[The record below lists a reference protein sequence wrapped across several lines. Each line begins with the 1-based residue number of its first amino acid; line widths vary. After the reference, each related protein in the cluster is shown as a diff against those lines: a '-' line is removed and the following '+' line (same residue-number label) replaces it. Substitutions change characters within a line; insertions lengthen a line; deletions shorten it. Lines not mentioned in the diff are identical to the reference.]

1 MVSGM
6 CQFCTQHGEGK
17 KWYENMANYTAEV
30 FHQVN
35 SEQNLV
41 RFLRGFAKSLRD
53 DVATASRWQR
63 RFPRIYR
70 FIAYP
75 ILSRKMQK
83 THFGQV
89 VPLEDVEAILSQVEH
104 IVRLPCVCRKV
115 SLGAEKRYCFG
126 VGMDLTPILAQ
137 APDFAAFEHWSRE
150 RAISFIRQLDQEG
163 KTHSVWTFNTP
174 FIGAICNCDRTDC
187 LAMRCTVTHNLPVM
201 FRAEY
206 VAESDP
212 EKCNGC
218 RQCMRVCQFG
228 ALGYSPATEKVNVD
242 QRWCYGCGICRS
254 ACTKDAV
261 RLRDRASVPAA
272 ANLW

>member
-1 MVSGM
+1 MSYL
-6 CQFCTQHGEGK
+6 HGPGS
-17 KWYENMANYTAEV
+17 AGV
-30 FHQVN
+30 
-35 SEQNLV
+35 EQ
-41 RFLRGFAKSLRD
+41 
-53 DVATASRWQR
+53 
-63 RFPRIYR
+63 
-70 FIAYP
+70 
-75 ILSRKMQK
+75 LSR
-83 THFGQV
+83 
-89 VPLEDVEAILSQVEH
+89 EEALAALREH
-104 IVRLPCVCRKV
+104 
-115 SLGAEKRYCFG
+115 E
-126 VGMDLTPILAQ
+126 
-137 APDFAAFEHWSRE
+137 RE
-150 RAISFIRQLDQEG
+150 GLCHTI
-163 KTHSVWTFNTP
+163 WTFHAP

>member
-1 MVSGM
+1 M

-35 SEQNLV
+35 SEHNLV

-53 DVATASRWQR
+53 DVATAAHWQR

-75 ILSRKMQK
+75 LLSRKMQK
-83 THFGQV
+83 THFGQI

-115 SLGAEKRYCFG
+115 TLGAEKRYCFG

-150 RAISFIRQLDQEG
+150 RAINFIRQLDQEG

-174 FIGAICNCDRTDC
+174 FIGAICNCDQDCMAYRAQITLGVTRT
-187 LAMRCTVTHNLPVM
+187 MWK
-201 FRAEY
+201 AEY
-206 VAESDP
+206 VAEIDP
-212 EKCNGC
+212 LACTGCNLCRTRCFFAAIGFDRDNQKC
-218 RQCMRVCQFG
+218 RIDV
-228 ALGYSPATEKVNVD
+228 AA
-242 QRWCYGCGICRS
+242 CYGCGVCRPVCQHG
-254 ACTKDAV
+254 AI
-261 RLRDRASVPAA
+261 RLIDRVDVPVTA
-272 ANLW
+272 ANW